1 MPSGFE
7 FVCENKDCK
16 YYKTG
21 FVITRPWPL
30 GDINLVIESDKVS
43 KIEGFKEELIK
54 LRDQGKEYACINY
67 PNTNNIPEIGYRI
80 QKWCNKCSCI
90 WTCEIVKEKED
101 ETVAEGVERMGDI
114 TECSTCKGELMDFE
128 VIKEDGIP
136 CPFCKVKM
144 KEKSWFINEK

>member
-67 PNTNNIPEIGYRI
+67 PNTNNIPEIG
-80 QKWCNKCSCI
+80 
-90 WTCEIVKEKED
+90 KEKED